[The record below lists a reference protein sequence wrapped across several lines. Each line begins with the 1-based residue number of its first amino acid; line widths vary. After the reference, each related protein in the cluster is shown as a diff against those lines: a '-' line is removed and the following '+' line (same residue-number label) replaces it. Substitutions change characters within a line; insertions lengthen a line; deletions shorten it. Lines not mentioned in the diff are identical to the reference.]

1 MELEISDQ
9 MTLKEY
15 REHYRKHHEEFLR
28 EKKKTHKSIKDVEIM
43 DVIVGPQPVN
53 MREFRGTHGDVAK
66 AIDRLYA
73 NGGR

>member
-15 REHYRKHHEEFLR
+15 RKHYRKHHEEFLR

-53 MREFRGTHGDVAK
+53 MREIRGTNGDVAK

-73 NGGR
+73 NDGR